1 MHFNMPYITFLFP
14 DQAFRGPVMT
24 RSGKLVYTLF
34 TENTTFS
41 SPPTRV
47 VAADGRVVAD
57 MAWGG
62 LTHGQTIIFNGYQFP
77 SLLEKR
83 KDAWYVPSLVSDGVA
98 DRPIGTRSRIIS
110 SEIRLATNSCGGTQP

>member
-1 MHFNMPYITFLFP
+1 
-14 DQAFRGPVMT
+14 MT

-34 TENTTFS
+34 SENSTFS
-41 SPPTRV
+41 NPPTRV

-77 SLLEKR
+77 SLLEQR
-83 KDAWYVPSLVSDGVA
+83 KDAWYVFHS
-98 DRPIGTRSRIIS
+98 IS
-110 SEIRLATNSCGGTQP
+110 CDVTNSLRP